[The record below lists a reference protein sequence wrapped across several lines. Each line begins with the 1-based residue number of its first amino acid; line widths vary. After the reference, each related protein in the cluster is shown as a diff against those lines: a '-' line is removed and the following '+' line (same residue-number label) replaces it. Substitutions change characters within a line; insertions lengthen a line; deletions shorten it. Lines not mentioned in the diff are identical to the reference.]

1 MGIDTADQPAKLRN
15 LIPFDHAHK
24 DFFRLSGISSG
35 AVEDRH
41 ASVNTPG
48 GDLRDKLIA
57 VLADDIAD
65 AGVVDAVQHQVD
77 HLADDEHGDQRIHG
91 ALIPPQHK
99 GIGGNDHKV
108 QDEDERSELD
118 MRMALAQE
126 FGHNVYTAGRSAD
139 VIDHAKS
146 RTLDHA
152 ADDAG
157 KHRIVCCNE
166 ASQRKK
172 VDKKS
177 RERDAGKRAE
187 QKIKPKMLP
196 RDKKQRHV
204 HHKCQHT
211 DRQRRKNVDDHR
223 DTDESA
229 GYDRIRK
236 QEKLKPDGI
245 DRRAEDDHEILH
257 DILQRFFL
265 FKTFF
270 DRIHIIHPS
279 AKAAALP
286 CPPASA
292 ARRRPAGCAHG
303 SGIYSGLPSP

>member
-1 MGIDTADQPAKLRN
+1 
-15 LIPFDHAHK
+15 
-24 DFFRLSGISSG
+24 
-35 AVEDRH
+35 
-41 ASVNTPG
+41 
-48 GDLRDKLIA
+48 
-57 VLADDIAD
+57 
-65 AGVVDAVQHQVD
+65 
-77 HLADDEHGDQRIHG
+77 
-91 ALIPPQHK
+91 
-99 GIGGNDHKV
+99 
-108 QDEDERSELD
+108 

-126 FGHNVYTAGRSAD
+126 FGHDIHAAGRRAD
-139 VIDHAKS
+139 VIDHTEPRA
-146 RTLDHA
+146 LDHA

-157 KHRIVCCNE
+157 KHRIVRSNKALQC
-166 ASQRKK
+166 KK
-172 VDKKS
+172 VYQES
-177 RERDAGKRAE
+177 RESDAGKRAE
-187 QKIKPKMLP
+187 QKIKPEMLP

-211 DRQRRKNVDDHR
+211 DRQRRENVDDHR
-223 DTDESA
+223 DTDEPA

-236 QEKLKPDGI
+236 QEKLKSDGI

-303 SGIYSGLPSP
+303 SGIYSGSPSP